1 MKIGNYLKE
10 EIITGKD
17 SITFKYTKFNRL
29 KFKNKK

>member
-17 SITFKYTKFNRL
+17 TGISRLTNFKYNLCT
-29 KFKNKK
+29 

>member
-17 SITFKYTKFNRL
+17 NFADFLCYEGSL
-29 KFKNKK
+29 L